1 MIKLYGK
8 PTSINVRKVLWTLAE
23 LGINAE
29 LIPCGSGF
37 APIDTAEFRQL
48 NPNVLVP
55 VLQDGDFVLWESN
68 SICRYL
74 VRKSGHQTLLGSNLQ
89 QMAKVEQ
96 WMDWQACELNPAW
109 RYAFMA
115 LVRQHPD
122 FTDPAAITQS
132 AQQWQQ
138 KLQILD
144 ATLAQTGAYICGD
157 DFTLAD
163 IVLGLS
169 LNRWLQTPL
178 SDRLELPHLA
188 AYQQRLA
195 QRPAAQ
201 QFCFNGIA

>member
-1 MIKLYGK
+1 MQLYGK

-23 LGINAE
+23 LETDAE
-29 LIPCGSGF
+29 LLPCGSGF

-144 ATLAQTGAYICGD
+144 AELAKTGAYICAN

-178 SDRLELPHLA
+178 SDRL
-188 AYQQRLA
+188 
-195 QRPAAQ
+195 
-201 QFCFNGIA
+201 

>member
-23 LGINAE
+23 LKMQAE

-48 NPNVLVP
+48 NPNALVP

-74 VRKSGHQTLLGSNLQ
+74 VRKSGHQNLLGSDLQ

-96 WMDWQACELNPAW
+96 WMDWQAGELNPAW

-115 LVRQHPD
+115 LVRKHAD
-122 FTDPAAITQS
+122 FTDPALITQS
-132 AQQWQQ
+132 VQQWQQ

-144 ATLAQTGAYICGD
+144 AELGKTGAFICGE

-163 IVLGLS
+163 ILLGLS
-169 LNRWLQTPL
+169 LNRWLQTPITT
-178 SDRLELPHLA
+178 RAELPQLA

-201 QFCFNGIA
+201 QFCFNGVA

>member
-1 MIKLYGK
+1 MLKLYGK

-23 LGINAE
+23 LNMQAE

-48 NPNVLVP
+48 NPNALVP

-74 VRKSGHQTLLGSNLQ
+74 VRKSGNPSLLGGDLQ

-96 WMDWQACELNPAW
+96 WMDWQAGELNPAW

-115 LVRQHPD
+115 LVRKHPD
-122 FTDPAAITQS
+122 FTDPTLITQS
-132 AQQWQQ
+132 VQQWQQ

-144 ATLAQTGAYICGD
+144 AELAKTGAFICGE

-163 IVLGLS
+163 ILLGLS

-178 SDRLELPHLA
+178 TDHLQLPHLQ
-188 AYQQRLA
+188 AYQALLA
-195 QRPAAQ
+195 QRKAAQ
-201 QFCFNGIA
+201 RFCFNGIA

>member
-1 MIKLYGK
+1 MMKLYGK

-23 LGINAE
+23 LNLQAE

-48 NPNVLVP
+48 NPNALVP

-74 VRKSGHQTLLGSNLQ
+74 VRKSGHPTLLGSDLQ

-115 LVRQHPD
+115 LVRKHPD
-122 FTDPAAITQS
+122 FTAPALITQS
-132 AQQWQQ
+132 EQQWQQ

-144 ATLAQTGAYICGD
+144 AELGKTGAYICGEH
-157 DFTLAD
+157 FTLAD
-163 IVLGLS
+163 ILLGLS
-169 LNRWLQTPL
+169 LNRWLQTPI
-178 SDRLELPHLA
+178 DARAELPQLA

-201 QFCFNGIA
+201 QFCFNGVA

>member
-1 MIKLYGK
+1 MKLYGK

-23 LGINAE
+23 LAITAE
-29 LIPCGSGF
+29 FIPCGAGF
-37 APIDTAEFRQL
+37 APIDTAEFRAL
-48 NPNVLVP
+48 NPNALVP
-55 VLQDGDFVLWESN
+55 VLREGDFVLWESN

-74 VRKSGHQTLLGSNLQ
+74 VRKSGHPTLMGSDLQ
-89 QMAKVEQ
+89 SMAKVEQ

-115 LVRQHPD
+115 LVRQHAD
-122 FTDPAAITQS
+122 FTDPVAIAQS
-132 AQQWQQ
+132 EQQWLQ

-144 ATLAQTGAYICGD
+144 AELTKTGGYICGE

-169 LNRWLQTPL
+169 LNRWLQTPI
-178 SDRLELPHLA
+178 SDRLELSHLV

-201 QFCFNGIA
+201 QFCFNGVA

>member
-1 MIKLYGK
+1 MMKLFGK
-8 PTSINVRKVLWTLAE
+8 PSSINVRKVLWTLAE
-23 LGINAE
+23 LNIEAE

-37 APIDTAEFRQL
+37 APVDTAQFRQL
-48 NPNVLVP
+48 NPNALVP
-55 VLQDGDFVLWESN
+55 VLVDGDFVLWESN

-74 VRKSGHQTLLGSNLQ
+74 VRKNRHPTLLGSNLQ

-109 RYAFMA
+109 RYTFMA

-122 FTDPAAITQS
+122 FTDPAAIAQS
-132 AQQWQQ
+132 AQQWQH

-144 ATLAQTGAYICGD
+144 AALAQSGAYICGE

-169 LNRWLQTPL
+169 LNRWLQTPIAE
-178 SDRLELPHLA
+178 RAALPHLM
-188 AYQQRLA
+188 AYRALLEK
-195 QRPAAQ
+195 RPAAQ
-201 QFCFNGIA
+201 QFCFNGVA

>member
-1 MIKLYGK
+1 MQLYGK
-8 PTSINVRKVLWTLAE
+8 PSSINVRKVLWTLAE
-23 LGINAE
+23 LNIKAE

-37 APIDTAEFRQL
+37 APVDTAEFRQL
-48 NPNVLVP
+48 NPNALVP
-55 VLQDGDFVLWESN
+55 VLRDDDFVLWESN

-74 VRKSGHQTLLGSNLQ
+74 VRKYSHPTLLGSNLQ

-122 FTDPAAITQS
+122 FTDPAAIAQS
-132 AQQWQQ
+132 AQQWQH

-144 ATLAQTGAYICGD
+144 NVLARSGAYICGA

-178 SDRLELPHLA
+178 SQHLNLPHLQ
-188 AYQQRLA
+188 AYQALLEK
-195 QRPAAQ
+195 RPAAQ
-201 QFCFNGIA
+201 QFCFNGVA

>member
-1 MIKLYGK
+1 MQLYGK

-23 LGINAE
+23 LETNAE
-29 LIPCGSGF
+29 LLPCGSGF

-74 VRKSGHQTLLGSNLQ
+74 VRKSSHPTLLGGDLQ

-144 ATLAQTGAYICGD
+144 AELAKTGAYICGA

-163 IVLGLS
+163 ILLGLS
-169 LNRWLQTPL
+169 LNRWLQTPI

-201 QFCFNGIA
+201 QFCFNGVA

>member
-1 MIKLYGK
+1 MQLYGK

-23 LGINAE
+23 LETNAE
-29 LIPCGSGF
+29 LLPCGSGF

-74 VRKSGHQTLLGSNLQ
+74 VRKIGHPTLLGGDLQ

-115 LVRQHPD
+115 LVRQNPD
-122 FTDPAAITQS
+122 FTDPAAIAQS

-144 ATLAQTGAYICGD
+144 AELAKTGAYICGA

-163 IVLGLS
+163 ILLGLS
-169 LNRWLQTPL
+169 LNRWLQTPI

-201 QFCFNGIA
+201 QFCFNGVA

>member
-23 LGINAE
+23 LNMQAE

-48 NPNVLVP
+48 NPNALVP

-74 VRKSGHQTLLGSNLQ
+74 VRKHGHPTLLGSDLQ

-122 FTDPAAITQS
+122 FTDPTAIGQS
-132 AQQWQQ
+132 AQQWQH
-138 KLQILD
+138 KLHILD
-144 ATLAQTGAYICGD
+144 TALAQTGPYICGA

-178 SDRLELPHLA
+178 SQRLNLPHLQ
-188 AYQQRLA
+188 AYQALLEK
-195 QRPAAQ
+195 RPAAQ
-201 QFCFNGIA
+201 QFCFNGVA

>member
-1 MIKLYGK
+1 MQLYGK

-23 LGINAE
+23 LNMQAE

-48 NPNVLVP
+48 NPNALVP

-74 VRKSGHQTLLGSNLQ
+74 VRKSGHATLLGSDLQ

-144 ATLAQTGAYICGD
+144 AELAKTGAYICGD

-169 LNRWLQTPL
+169 LNRWLQTPI

-195 QRPAAQ
+195 QRPTAQ
-201 QFCFNGIA
+201 QVCFNGIA

>member
-1 MIKLYGK
+1 MQLYGK

-23 LGINAE
+23 LETNAE

-122 FTDPAAITQS
+122 FSDPAAIAQS

-144 ATLAQTGAYICGD
+144 AELAKTGAYICGN

>member
-1 MIKLYGK
+1 MQLYGK

-23 LGINAE
+23 LETDAE
-29 LIPCGSGF
+29 LLPCGSGF

-74 VRKSGHQTLLGSNLQ
+74 VRKSGHATLLGSDLQ

-122 FTDPAAITQS
+122 FSDPAAITQS

-144 ATLAQTGAYICGD
+144 AELAKTGAYICGD

-163 IVLGLS
+163 ILLGLS
-169 LNRWLQTPL
+169 LNRWLQTPI

-188 AYQQRLA
+188 TYQQRLA

-201 QFCFNGIA
+201 QFCFNGVA

>member
-1 MIKLYGK
+1 MQLYGK

-23 LGINAE
+23 LETNAE
-29 LIPCGSGF
+29 LLPCGSGF

-74 VRKSGHQTLLGSNLQ
+74 VRKIGHPTLLGGDLQ

-144 ATLAQTGAYICGD
+144 AELAKTGAYICGA

-163 IVLGLS
+163 ILLGLS
-169 LNRWLQTPL
+169 LNRWLQTPI

-201 QFCFNGIA
+201 QFCFNGVA